1 MKKKLEYT
9 EIQKV
14 QIIRKIAKRLS
25 EHFTLGYLLP
35 EDIEQECFILGWQGL
50 KKYNGEHPL
59 EHFLYVHIRNR
70 FLNLIRNKVRRKDP
84 PCYTCHAAHLEPELF
99 KPDHQSNQFCKKYLV
114 WMERNNTKSLL
125 MHTLSSEDFDI
136 EQRGDNEEIC
146 PEFKQGV
153 LKLLEA
159 ELEETDI
166 IILRKLLNGKNL
178 RGKTLQPFIERC
190 QEIIKERK
198 IGWEDLNGY
207 S

>member
-1 MKKKLEYT
+1 
-9 EIQKV
+9 
-14 QIIRKIAKRLS
+14 
-25 EHFTLGYLLP
+25 
-35 EDIEQECFILGWQGL
+35 
-50 KKYNGEHPL
+50 
-59 EHFLYVHIRNR
+59 
-70 FLNLIRNKVRRKDP
+70 
-84 PCYTCHAAHLEPELF
+84 
-99 KPDHQSNQFCKKYLV
+99 
-114 WMERNNTKSLL
+114 MERNNTKSLL
-125 MHTLSSEDFDI
+125 MHTLSSKDFDI